1 MKYIV
6 VLTDGMADETYEV
19 LGGKSPMESA
29 EIPLINDLAAHGEI
43 GLVKTVPDSMAPGSD
58 VANLSVLG
66 YDPEHY
72 HTGRSPLEAISMGIE
87 LGETDATM
95 RCNLV
100 TLSDEEE
107 YQARSMVDYSA
118 GEISTE
124 DSRALI
130 ADLKEQLDGE
140 GYTFYP
146 GISYRHALVWDNP
159 DTGVSLT
166 PPHDISGKPI
176 REHLP
181 KGENADHLLSLMQKS
196 DLMLRH
202 HPINLRRIREGRN
215 PANSVWFWGI
225 GKKTVLD
232 NFEEKYGLKG
242 AVISAV
248 DLIKGIALA
257 AGMRSIDVEGANGTI
272 KTNFGGKA
280 EAAMETLKEGA
291 EYLYLH
297 LEAPDECSH
306 QGELQEKI
314 HSLELI
320 EKQVIAPL
328 IKQLEEAGEE
338 FRMLILPDHPT
349 PVRIRTHTSEAVPY
363 VLYDSRNVKE
373 EDTERTYSERKA
385 KASGNYFTS
394 GPALAAY
401 FTESKSRE
409 KGE

>member
-6 VLTDGMADETYEV
+6 ILTDGMADETYEV

-29 EIPLINDLAAHGEI
+29 RIPLINDLAARGEI

-58 VANLSVLG
+58 VANLSVMG
-66 YDPEHY
+66 YEPDIY

-87 LGETDATM
+87 LSETDATM

-100 TLSDEEE
+100 TLSDESE
-107 YQARSMVDYSA
+107 YAARSMVDYSA

-124 DSRALI
+124 ESRILI
-130 ADLKEQLDGE
+130 ADLKKALDGE

-146 GISYRHALVWDNP
+146 GISYRHALVWSAP
-159 DTGVSLT
+159 DLDVVLT

-181 KGENADHLLSLMQKS
+181 KGENAGHLFELMVKS
-196 DLMLRH
+196 DEILRH
-202 HPINLRRIREGRN
+202 HPINLRRIQEGKN
-215 PANSVWFWGI
+215 PANSVWFWGM

-232 NFEEKYGLKG
+232 PFEEKYGLKG

-248 DLIKGIALA
+248 DLIKGIAMA
-257 AGMRSIDVEGANGTI
+257 AGMESIDVKGATGTI
-272 KTNFGGKA
+272 KTNFEGKV
-280 EAAMETLKEGA
+280 EAAMKALAGGA
-291 EYLYLH
+291 DYLYLH

-306 QGELQEKI
+306 QGELKEKI
-314 HSLELI
+314 QSLELI
-320 EKQVIAPL
+320 EQQVVAPL
-328 IKQLEEAGEE
+328 IQRMEEDGEE

-363 VLYDSRNVKE
+363 VLYDSRSDAQTDPDKS
-373 EDTERTYSERKA
+373 YSERKA
-385 KASGNYFTS
+385 KESGNYFVS
-394 GPALAAY
+394 GPELAAY
-401 FTESKSRE
+401 FTESDKR
-409 KGE
+409 KKDK